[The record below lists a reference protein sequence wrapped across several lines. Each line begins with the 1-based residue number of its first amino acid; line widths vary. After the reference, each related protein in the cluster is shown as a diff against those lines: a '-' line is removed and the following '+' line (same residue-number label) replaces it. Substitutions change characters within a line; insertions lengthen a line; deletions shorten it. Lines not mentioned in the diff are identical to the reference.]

1 MQTTEQNLSKIAIV
15 GLPNTGK
22 SLVFNNLTKK
32 YALVSN
38 YPLTTVEMKTAQ
50 CQINN
55 RSCEVIDTPGLH
67 CLYIHSEEELAVRDM
82 LLSEKPDVIIQC
94 IDANRLKQSLVL
106 TADLLELGIPLVI
119 SLNAIDETTKKG
131 MWIDSAELSR
141 LLGVPVVE
149 SVAITG
155 LGTKE
160 LKEAIGRARKG
171 KWGVRYGKIIDNG
184 ISAIVS
190 KLPED
195 CSYKYKL
202 ASLILSDDPYLSDYL
217 KEKYGDGLI
226 AELKEEVDIVRR
238 QFRGNLSQM
247 MNNKRI
253 RWVNDVNEKILRRQ
267 RISLE
272 GFSQSFARLSRH
284 PVYGVPI
291 LLGILFIIFF
301 SVVNVANTVAEWMN
315 QTFWVPVETQINHL
329 VPAGFWNDFLIG
341 DYGFLTFGLSN
352 AILTVLPILGV
363 FFILFDILED
373 IGYMP
378 NLCVLTK
385 MICEKL
391 GLSGSAIMPI
401 TLGFGCKTMATLT
414 TKSLRSYKEKYIS
427 IYLIAFA
434 LPCAAQMALNMSI
447 LGRIGVSAFVIAFSV
462 LGFVEIA
469 AGLILNRI
477 IKSEQKT
484 DFIQAL
490 PDVRLPNPKAV
501 LKKTYYKLYWFLKEA
516 LPIFLYAAVALFLA
530 DKVGLLDAMKNIL
543 RPVIIGFLG
552 FPIEMVEVLVLCMA
566 KHEAAAA
573 LMIKLVQKG
582 QLNYIQCIVAVTLT
596 TMFVPCLANI
606 VAMIKELGLRVALS
620 MVVIINATA
629 IFIAGIL
636 NWVLILTMGT

>member
-171 KWGVRYGKIIDNG
+171 KWGIRYGEIVDNG

-253 RWVNDVNEKILRRQ
+253 RWVNDVNEKIFRRQ
-267 RISLE
+267 QISLE

-385 MICEKL
+385 RICEKL

-606 VAMIKELGLRVALS
+606 VAMIKELGFRVALS

-629 IFIAGIL
+629 ILIAGIL